1 MRFLAEQV
9 LSVGVSLL
17 WLAGSAEAQEV
28 KPTEYQVKAAFLFNF
43 AKFVDWPT
51 NAFAREDSAFVI
63 GVLGTSP
70 FGQDLEQ
77 TVRNKSVGGHRLNVL
92 TASSIEE
99 ARKCH
104 ILFISASEVRRL
116 REVFDGLR
124 GASVLTV
131 GETARFIDN
140 GGMIGFLMEGQKV
153 RFEINAEAARS
164 AGLKISSK
172 LLSLAEHP
180 AH

>member
-1 MRFLAEQV
+1 MRILADQV

-17 WLAGSAEAQEV
+17 WLTGAAPAQEV
-28 KPTEYQVKAAFLFNF
+28 RPTEYQVKAAFLFNF

-63 GVLGTSP
+63 GVFGVSP
-70 FGQDLEQ
+70 FGSALDQ
-77 TVRNKSVGGHRLNVL
+77 TVRNKSVAGHPFMVV
-92 TASSIEE
+92 TPSSIQE

-104 ILFISASEVRRL
+104 ILFISTSENRRL
-116 REVFDGLR
+116 REIVESLR

-131 GETARFIDN
+131 GETGGFLDN

-153 RFEINAEAARS
+153 RFEINGEAAKA
-164 AGLKISSK
+164 AGLKVSSK
-172 LLSLAEHP
+172 LLSLGEHLS
-180 AH
+180 H